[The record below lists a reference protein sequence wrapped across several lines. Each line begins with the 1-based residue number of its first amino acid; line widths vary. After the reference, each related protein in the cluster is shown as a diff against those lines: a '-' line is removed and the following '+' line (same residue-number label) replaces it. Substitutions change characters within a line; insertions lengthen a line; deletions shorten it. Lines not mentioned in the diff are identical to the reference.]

1 MAELMTSTLIGSL
14 IQLSGKFR
22 QMLASLT
29 TPWPADMQK
38 ECLFAANSQ
47 LVHGTPLC
55 VLQASTGCLCKQW
68 VTYCCQTCN
77 SFEVPC
83 NSWGFIQRHQ

>member
-29 TPWPADMQK
+29 TPWPADMQNNASLLQTAS
-38 ECLFAANSQ
+38 LFME
-47 LVHGTPLC
+47 LHC
-55 VLQASTGCLCKQW
+55 VRGRRLKATCASNG
-68 VTYCCQTCN
+68 
-77 SFEVPC
+77 
-83 NSWGFIQRHQ
+83 